1 MTKLAYF
8 KKTLIMFSLISFGYG
23 QSDFSFRNISVKDGL
38 AESTVKVIYEDHN
51 GLMYFGTE
59 NGLDVY
65 DGYEF
70 NNYHMNS
77 FDDNSILGNKVSSIS
92 EDKKGNIWVGTE
104 LGVSVFD
111 PRTRTF
117 SRPINSRE
125 LNGKLLEDPE
135 TIINDFYGNIWIKLS
150 ETGKIYK
157 YTDSTKSTSCMNC
170 NNNSELDSLKITV
183 LFGDYSN
190 TIWFGSGSGLFSY
203 DAKLDKIIKY
213 PLEIGTINSIVNGQE
228 NEIWVGSNNGLVKII
243 NGPNGNYNIYK
254 VDYGGSRAFDNVLN
268 KEDNSNR
275 KAQVLEILN
284 DGDQI
289 KILKT

>member
-1 MTKLAYF
+1 MTKLVYF
-8 KKTLIMFSLISFGYG
+8 KKTLIIFSLISFGYG

-51 GLMYFGTE
+51 GLMYLGTE

-77 FDDNSILGNKVSSIS
+77 FDDNSIFGNKVSSIS

-117 SRPINSRE
+117 SRPINSKE
-125 LNGKLLEDPE
+125 LNGNILEDPE
-135 TIINDFYGNIWIKLS
+135 TIIDDNYGNIWIKLS
-150 ETGKIYK
+150 ENGKIYK
-157 YTDSTKSTSCMNC
+157 YTDSTQSTSCLNC

-183 LFGDYSN
+183 LFGDHSN
-190 TIWFGSGSGLFSY
+190 TIWFGSESGLFSY
-203 DAKLDKIIKY
+203 DPKFDKINRY
-213 PLEIGTINSIVNGQE
+213 PLEIGMVNSIVNG
-228 NEIWVGSNNGLVKII
+228 
-243 NGPNGNYNIYK
+243 
-254 VDYGGSRAFDNVLN
+254 
-268 KEDNSNR
+268 KEVEGAEGFGVYR
-275 KAQVLEILN
+275 L
-284 DGDQI
+284 
-289 KILKT
+289 